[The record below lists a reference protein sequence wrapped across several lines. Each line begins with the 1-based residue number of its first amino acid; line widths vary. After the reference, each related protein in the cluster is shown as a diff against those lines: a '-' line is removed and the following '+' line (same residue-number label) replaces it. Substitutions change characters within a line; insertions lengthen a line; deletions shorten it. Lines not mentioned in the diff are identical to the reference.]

1 MSDRAVDSKI
11 SAAQL
16 IFLMLTSRSLSLLL
30 KPAVYSEGISGIETL
45 IGCAL
50 AAVFSLITE
59 KRILSAVRDRGN
71 SPDRAFLLF
80 AVVLLMSAAVRALV
94 SFTSFFREMNPS
106 PIPSTLVILLMS
118 AVALYAVSRGVE
130 GIARFSLIVFA
141 VTATVVLLT
150 SAFNLNSAYLGN
162 LTLPG
167 AGSVRNVITVFLCET
182 FLCSELTIF
191 FVMSRFVRKEGT
203 LKHCYR
209 VFQGTRLASTAAFA
223 IFEQTV
229 FAGFTSTQR
238 YPFFSL
244 AVIGEF
250 SVFRNLDIIYLFVWC
265 TVTVV
270 KLSLM
275 AASVTAILRMF
286 MPKDVREWAKCVVC
300 AAIFGVSLALMYA
313 GADMMQALELVIM
326 AITAVFCSAALIK
339 KSPEK
344 KGDAR

>member
-1 MSDRAVDSKI
+1 MRERTVESRI

-16 IFLMLTSRSLSLLL
+16 VFLMLTSRSLSLLL
-30 KPAVYSEGISGIETL
+30 KPALFVGSISGVETL

-50 AAVFSLITE
+50 AAVFSLLTE
-59 KRILSAVRDRGN
+59 KRVLGAVRDREN

-80 AVVLLMSAAVRALV
+80 AAVLLTSAAVRALV

-106 PIPSTLVILLMS
+106 PIPSTAVLLLFT
-118 AVALYAVSRGVE
+118 AVVLYAVSRGVE

-141 VTATVVLLT
+141 GTSAVVLLT
-150 SAFNLNSAYLGN
+150 AILNVESAAPGN

-167 AGSVRNVITVFLCET
+167 KGSLDNIITVFLSET

-191 FVMSRFVRKEGT
+191 FVMSRFVRKQGA

-209 VFQGTRLASTAAFA
+209 VFQGVRLAATAAFA
-223 IFEQTV
+223 LFEQMV

-238 YPFFSL
+238 YPFFTL

-286 MPKDVREWAKCVVC
+286 MPKGFKEWAKCAVC
-300 AAIFGVSLALMYA
+300 AAIFGLSLALMYA

-326 AITAVFCSAALIK
+326 AITAVFCAAALIK
-339 KSPEK
+339 KNPGKGEK
-344 KGDAR
+344 TR